1 MRTASMTAAALALAT
16 FAALAQVP
24 APAPQQPPTPAAPQ
38 QPTTPA
44 PQPSPA
50 PAVPPVSAPTIP
62 PPTGTRTFTA
72 KTGMIF
78 QSVRPERVAD
88 FEAVIGY
95 LQAALE
101 KSTNPTLRA
110 QAQGWRIY
118 KATEA
123 GPNGTVIYVFV
134 LDPTVAGA
142 DYSLG
147 TILAEAYPEKI
158 QELWKLY
165 QGALGPSA
173 NLLNLT
179 PVEGAPPAPPAPPA
193 PATAPATRPAPPAG
207 RGTTP
212 EGRGTTP
219 AGRGG
224 APAR

>member
-1 MRTASMTAAALALAT
+1 MRTASTTAAALALAT

-38 QPTTPA
+38 QPPTPA
-44 PQPSPA
+44 PPSPA
-50 PAVPPVSAPTIP
+50 PAVPAVSAPTIP
-62 PPTGTRTFTA
+62 PPTGARTFTA
-72 KTGMIF
+72 QTGMIF

-101 KSTNPTLRA
+101 KSTNPTVRA

-123 GPNGTVIYVFV
+123 GPNGTVIYVLV

-173 NLLNLT
+173 NLLNLM
-179 PVEGAPPAPPAPPA
+179 PLEGPPPAPPA
-193 PATAPATRPAPPAG
+193 PAPATPPATRPAPPAG

-212 EGRGTTP
+212 P